1 MKNLNKISFLV
12 LIFSLWSCS
21 LTRMERKITNDLI
34 TEKFESSSYKP
45 NLFKKNILIRE
56 AGNGLGAL
64 LFYEQVFSDTT
75 QINYKYQYWPLNK
88 TQIQEEKKR
97 KLKNHSW
104 RNPDIDVYDFTI
116 IESNKNVANYKSG
129 YYLNLPDEF
138 LVFTISKPFIIN
150 KNEAIVWYGV
160 THKLGETFDRCVI
173 LMKKSESKKWKIKS
187 IYYDENSSW

>member
-12 LIFSLWSCS
+12 LIFSIWSCS
-21 LTRMERKITNDLI
+21 LTRTEKTITNNLVEQEFK
-34 TEKFESSSYKP
+34 TNSY
-45 NLFKKNILIRE
+45 NLFKKNLLIKE

-64 LFYEQVFSDTT
+64 LFYEQIFSDTT

-104 RNPDIDVYDFTI
+104 RNSDIDVYDFII
-116 IESNKNVANYKSG
+116 IESNKNVENYKSE
-129 YYLNLPDEF
+129 YYLNLPGEF

-150 KNEAIVWYGV
+150 KNEALIWFGV
-160 THKLGETFDRCVI
+160 THKLGGTFDSCTI
-173 LMKKSESKKWKIKS
+173 
-187 IYYDENSSW
+187 

>member
-1 MKNLNKISFLV
+1 
-12 LIFSLWSCS
+12 
-21 LTRMERKITNDLI
+21 MERKITNDLI

-56 AGNGLGAL
+56 AGNGLVAL

-104 RNPDIDVYDFTI
+104 RNSDIDVYDFTI
-116 IESNKNVANYKSG
+116 IESNKNGANYKSG

>member
-12 LIFSLWSCS
+12 LIFSIWSCS
-21 LTRMERKITNDLI
+21 LTRTEKTITNNLVEQEFK
-34 TEKFESSSYKP
+34 TNSY
-45 NLFKKNILIRE
+45 NLFKKNLLIKE

-64 LFYEQVFSDTT
+64 LFYEQIFSDTT

-104 RNPDIDVYDFTI
+104 RNSDIDVYDFII
-116 IESNKNVANYKSG
+116 IESNKNVENYKSE
-129 YYLNLPDEF
+129 YYLNLPGEF

-150 KNEAIVWYGV
+150 KNEALIWFGV
-160 THKLGETFDRCVI
+160 THKLGGTFDRCII
-173 LMKKSESKKWKIKS
+173 LMKKSESKKWEIDSK
-187 IYYDENSSW
+187 YYDPNSSW